1 MNCVKLA
8 VSREVIAM
16 LAVAVVFVLAVGAF
30 MYLVVRGADK
40 QNRACGDG
48 DDSHSFAAG

>member
-1 MNCVKLA
+1 M
-8 VSREVIAM
+8 S
-16 LAVAVVFVLAVGAF
+16 AVVVVVALVLVFTVGAF

-40 QNRACGDG
+40 QSRDG